1 MLYEL
6 KQSGGANHHQ
16 KNYWSRCIEG
26 EIKHANSITESL
38 SLVVEEPDPA
48 VLTASDE
55 GRGSWGVGETSDCC

>member
-16 KNYWSRCIEG
+16 KIYWSRCIEG

-48 VLTASDE
+48 VLTASDMP
-55 GRGSWGVGETSDCC
+55 